1 MRVSGGSILLRTWL
15 VLGLHIC
22 DKPNNWST
30 NLDEKPH
37 HRGRPKLPFSL
48 GGVRAPSNNGCLDQP
63 KSISQTA
70 PRSVHTFCRV
80 VTIKLDRL
88 GKIFEYLEKLKQTR
102 GCLVHFLRLLAVHW
116 PGAQSTRYNHIL
128 ACNFARYSPILIFFS
143 LTDSARLA
151 CFLTF

>member
-1 MRVSGGSILLRTWL
+1 MLAVGVYFSAHGWFSASISATNRTIGQRILTKDRITGGALSCHFPW
-15 VLGLHIC
+15 
-22 DKPNNWST
+22 
-30 NLDEKPH
+30 
-37 HRGRPKLPFSL
+37 
-48 GGVRAPSNNGCLDQP
+48 GVRAPSNNGCLDQP